1 MKKLR
6 LSLVSLAVLSVC
18 AGCNAW
24 AQDAAELPVVTIV
37 GTMPIPSISQPL
49 SEIPS
54 AVQTANS
61 TDLANSQALD
71 LSSFMN
77 QRLGGVYVNEVQ
89 GNPYQMD
96 VNYRGF
102 TASPLLGTPQGLSV
116 YMDGVRMNQPFG
128 DVVSWDLMPRSAIAN
143 MTLMPGSNTLTLTGG
158 GTVVVSYRAAYL

>member
-1 MKKLR
+1 MNALPLR
-6 LSLVSLAVLSVC
+6 IAVWIFLHARVHV
-18 AGCNAW
+18 W
-24 AQDAAELPVVTIV
+24 AQDAVDLPVITIV
-37 GTMPIPSISQPL
+37 STLPIPSISQPL

-61 TDLANSQALD
+61 ADLANSQALD

-89 GNPYQMD
+89 GNPHQMD

-102 TASPLLGTPQGLSV
+102 TASPLVGTPQGLSV

-128 DVVSWDLMPRSAIAN
+128 DVVSWDLMPRSAIHN
-143 MTLMPGSNTLTLTGG
+143 MTLMPGSNPLFGLNTLGG
-158 GTVVVSYRAAYL
+158 ALAVTCPL